1 MDTLSPLDNRYSIL
15 VLPLNKYFSYRSWI
29 KYRVK
34 IELIYFKFL
43 CETLE
48 LTISED
54 KLISFMKHDINVLRV
69 LDIEKTIHHDIK
81 SIELYLKEVYIE
93 LNIGPKKY
101 IEYIHFGLTSQDI
114 NSVAFSLQLKDAIT
128 EVIIPKLD
136 AFIKLLSQKASLWD
150 NLIILA
156 YTHGQPAIP
165 STLGKEMRVFIE
177 RVTHCLDKLKGHT
190 YYTKIGGAVGTLA
203 AHYYVFPDI
212 SWNEHLKALCAELGL
227 KRWQYTTQITNYE
240 DITELSQI
248 LIRINAILI
257 DFSQDIW
264 IYISMNYFILE
275 KETPNQVGS
284 STMPQKVNPID
295 FENAEAN
302 LKLANS
308 GLEFMVNKLPISRL
322 QRDLTDSST
331 LRNYG
336 VNIAHSLIAI
346 ENIMKGVKKIKPNY
360 PEITARLEQHPEILA
375 EGIQCLLRV
384 NGIENPYDIIRK
396 ATQEKKYSSLT
407 EFKESIIDLLDLD
420 DNKLKLKKK
429 IMKLNYSNYLGT
441 F

>member
-1 MDTLSPLDNRYSIL
+1 
-15 VLPLNKYFSYRSWI
+15 
-29 KYRVK
+29 
-34 IELIYFKFL
+34 
-43 CETLE
+43 
-48 LTISED
+48 
-54 KLISFMKHDINVLRV
+54 
-69 LDIEKTIHHDIK
+69 
-81 SIELYLKEVYIE
+81 
-93 LNIGPKKY
+93 
-101 IEYIHFGLTSQDI
+101 
-114 NSVAFSLQLKDAIT
+114 LKDSIT
-128 EVIIPKLD
+128 DVIIPKLD
-136 AFIKLLSQKASLWD
+136 TFIKLLSQKASLWD
-150 NLIILA
+150 NLIIVA

-165 STLGKEMRVFIE
+165 TTLGKEMRVFIE
-177 RVTHCLDKLKGHT
+177 RLTHCLDKLKGHT
-190 YYTKIGGAVGTLA
+190 YYTKMGGAVGTLA
-203 AHYYVFPDI
+203 AHYFVFPDI
-212 SWNEHLKALCAELGL
+212 SWEYHLDILCTELGL
-227 KRWQYTTQITNYE
+227 KRWTYTTQITNYE

-264 IYISMNYFILE
+264 LYISMNYFILE
-275 KETPNQVGS
+275 KENSNQVGS

-346 ENIMKGVKKIKPNY
+346 ENIIKGVKKIKPNY
-360 PEITARLEQHPEILA
+360 HEITARLEMHPEILS

-384 NGIENPYDIIRK
+384 NGIENPYEIIRK
-396 ATQEKKYSSLT
+396 ATQAKKYSSLT
-407 EFKESIIDLLDLD
+407 EFKESIIELLDLD
-420 DNKLKLKKK
+420 DKLKLKKK

>member
-1 MDTLSPLDNRYSIL
+1 MDTISPLDNRYSTL
-15 VLPLNKYFSYRSWI
+15 VMPVTKYFSYKAWI
-29 KYRVK
+29 TYRVK

-43 CETLE
+43 CDMLNFSILE
-48 LTISED
+48 E
-54 KLISFMKHDINVLRV
+54 KLLEFMKHDINIQRI

-81 SIELYLKEVYIE
+81 SIEVYLKEAYIE
-93 LNIGPKKY
+93 LKIGPKKY
-101 IEYIHFGLTSQDI
+101 VEYIHFGLTSQDI
-114 NSVAFSLQLKDAIT
+114 NSVAFSLQLKDSIT

-136 AFIKLLSQKASLWD
+136 ILVALLTQKASLWD
-150 NLIILA
+150 NLTILS

-165 STLGKEMRVFIE
+165 STLGKEFRVFIE
-177 RVTHCLDKLKGHT
+177 RMNHCLDKLKSHK

-248 LIRINAILI
+248 LIRINTILI
-257 DFSQDIW
+257 DLSQDIW
-264 IYISMNYFILE
+264 LYISMNYFILE
-275 KETPNQVGS
+275 KENPNQVGS

-308 GLEFMVNKLPISRL
+308 GLDFMVNKLPISRL

-336 VNIAHSLIAI
+336 VNIGHSLIAI
-346 ENIMKGVKKIKPNY
+346 ENMIKGVKKIKPNY
-360 PEITARLEQHPEILA
+360 HEIASRLEQHPEILA

-384 NGIENPYDIIRK
+384 NGIENPYDILRK
-396 ATQEKKYSSLT
+396 ATQEKKYASLT
-407 EFKESIIDLLDLD
+407 EFKESIIELLELD
-420 DNKLKLKKK
+420 DIKLKKK

-441 F
+441 FG